1 MDMSLILWMIVAA
14 FAAVMIYTFIGFI
27 PGTDETSVLLPITLA
42 IVLAGVPAQ
51 IVLTFFIAAI
61 VTLNLTN
68 SMPTALVGLPGGVM
82 SSPMIEHAIE
92 IKSRGKSANIIKK
105 MAAASFMGVL
115 ISLPISLA
123 LAFFITP
130 FAEAIRPYAGYL
142 FVIGAVFLSLISKNK
157 VLSLLSILPLALLFQ
172 SLRHLYWGLEIVEPT
187 KNITVSFFLG
197 ITVGP
202 LLVSLFQLLNKQ
214 FFQTQVKEGV
224 KEITIPAA
232 EKEKTTLNPFKILT
246 KEERR
251 SASLGALLVNFFFVL
266 SPVGLTIL
274 VGNTVGNK
282 QKEREKKATLSITT
296 MSAVVQATYL
306 SGIIIPLLALGIPL
320 SPVAVGPG
328 NALFTAPPVFSLDNN
343 IHHLLDFGQFGLSVL
358 IGALVALSISYVLIN
373 RYATKITSFILKRI
387 PHESVLGLF
396 IAFIFLLA
404 YMDAGLINI
413 FGVLLIGLLSGS
425 LNKMGVNYGVQ
436 FMSLYAA
443 PMIVGFL
450 IGSF

>member
-1 MDMSLILWMIVAA
+1 MDVSMIMWMVIAA
-14 FAAVMIYTFIGFI
+14 FAAVTIYTFIGFI

-51 IVLTFFIAAI
+51 IVLTFFIASI

-82 SSPMIEHAIE
+82 SSPMIEHSIE
-92 IKSRGKSANIIKK
+92 IKSQGKSASIIKK
-105 MAAASFMGVL
+105 MAAASLIGVVIAVPVSLLLATL
-115 ISLPISLA
+115 IA
-123 LAFFITP
+123 P
-130 FAEAIRPYAGYL
+130 FASTIRPYAGYL

-157 VLSLLSILPLALLFQ
+157 ILSLLSILPLALMFQ
-172 SLRHLYWGLEIVEPT
+172 SLRHLYWGLEIVPQDRT
-187 KNITVSFFLG
+187 ITVSFFLG

-202 LLVSLFQLLNKQ
+202 LLVSLFSLLNKDK
-214 FFQTQVKEGV
+214 FKSQV
-224 KEITIPAA
+224 ITENKQIVIPKD
-232 EKEKTTLNPFKILT
+232 EQKKTSLNPFKVLT

-251 SASLGALLVNFFFVL
+251 SASLGALIVNFFFVL

-274 VGNTVGNK
+274 VGNAFSARKKNA
-282 QKEREKKATLSITT
+282 EEKATLSITT

-306 SGIIIPLLALGIPL
+306 SGIIIPLFALGIPL
-320 SPVAVGPG
+320 SPVALGPG
-328 NALFTAPPVFSLDNN
+328 AALFNAPPIWTLENN
-343 IHHLLDFGQFGLSVL
+343 IHYLLNIGEFTFAVVLGAIIALSVSYIL
-358 IGALVALSISYVLIN
+358 IS
-373 RYATKITSFILKRI
+373 RYARRITSVILKYI

-396 IAFIFLLA
+396 IAFILLLA

-413 FGVLLIGLLSGS
+413 FGVLMIGLLSGS

-443 PMIVGFL
+443 PMLVNFL
-450 IGSF
+450 IGLF